1 LNNISSENETKKVSN
16 ITILATY
23 TIFSVVLAA
32 ETVIMG
38 WETWAIPLIVIGLL
52 FGWFIHI
59 TRLFAGKYR
68 LWIHATLMLVSFFFY
83 GIHTTSTFDL
93 VGIAALLMLLF
104 SMTGSA
110 VFVNLTLVSYYI
122 TIVYD
127 LLIMAGSGELTADPL
142 TITRIFLHLFLIFV
156 FARITLLILDS
167 AKKEREEYS
176 EIIENLEDTNR
187 RTEDFLTNVSHEF
200 RTPINAVTG
209 ITSIIIKKVHDK
221 EIREQITSVQ
231 QAGYR
236 LFEQVGAI
244 LDYTE
249 IDTGRMS
256 LSNDVYMISSIIN
269 DIVTENYQ
277 IWHSSGCE
285 IIFDVDADI
294 PAQLSGDGGAI
305 KKILKNLIANA
316 VKFTKEGGVYVHI
329 YCFEKDYGV
338 NLCLEIAD
346 TGIGMDSSELNRI
359 RERFYQINSG
369 RTRRAGGLGLGLP
382 IVYGLTKAMGG
393 FLHMKSEVGSGSTVH
408 VSVPQQVADASPSM
422 SVANRDDICIA
433 VFIRFERISDPRVR
447 EYYETM
453 TENMVARLYLVK
465 RNVSSMDEFEKVQ
478 RIYKVTHLFVG
489 EEEYEEEKDRLEA
502 LDNSISVFVVADE
515 GFALPLKSRARILRK
530 PFYSFTLAGVLNAD
544 SSDEADDHSGKR
556 MVTPGV
562 SALVVD
568 DEAMNLMVAEG
579 IFKDYGMKVKTV
591 FSGFEAIK
599 ACENEHFDII
609 FLDHMMPE
617 MDGIE
622 TLKHLRNL
630 QKSKGEL
637 SAMVALTANAVSG
650 AKEMFLSE
658 GFDGFVAKPIEYSEL
673 ERVLR
678 KVLPRS
684 SVDYIE
690 GDIIFDENT
699 ESSVI
704 SGKEADPF
712 EAMRSKGI
720 NTADG
725 IRYCRN
731 DKEFYMD
738 ILKSFVSD
746 SASKQDGI
754 ITALENGD
762 IESYRIQVHALK
774 STSKMIGAASLSDFA
789 RQMEEAAKKKDVPY
803 IQSHQDDLM
812 NMYDNV
818 LDIITAS
825 IGFKSD
831 SAKKELLDIER
842 DELLSKLTELKATIS
857 TYEQER
863 ADSIIEELSGYRL
876 GDTVLSEA
884 LSNIRS
890 SIDDFDMQSAL
901 SETEG
906 LIEDIGGAAK

>member
-1 LNNISSENETKKVSN
+1 
-16 ITILATY
+16 
-23 TIFSVVLAA
+23 
-32 ETVIMG
+32 
-38 WETWAIPLIVIGLL
+38 
-52 FGWFIHI
+52 
-59 TRLFAGKYR
+59 
-68 LWIHATLMLVSFFFY
+68 
-83 GIHTTSTFDL
+83 
-93 VGIAALLMLLF
+93 
-104 SMTGSA
+104 
-110 VFVNLTLVSYYI
+110 
-122 TIVYD
+122 
-127 LLIMAGSGELTADPL
+127 
-142 TITRIFLHLFLIFV
+142 
-156 FARITLLILDS
+156 
-167 AKKEREEYS
+167 
-176 EIIENLEDTNR
+176 
-187 RTEDFLTNVSHEF
+187 
-200 RTPINAVTG
+200 
-209 ITSIIIKKVHDK
+209 
-221 EIREQITSVQ
+221 
-231 QAGYR
+231 
-236 LFEQVGAI
+236 
-244 LDYTE
+244 
-249 IDTGRMS
+249 
-256 LSNDVYMISSIIN
+256 
-269 DIVTENYQ
+269 
-277 IWHSSGCE
+277 
-285 IIFDVDADI
+285 
-294 PAQLSGDGGAI
+294 
-305 KKILKNLIANA
+305 
-316 VKFTKEGGVYVHI
+316 
-329 YCFEKDYGV
+329 
-338 NLCLEIAD
+338 
-346 TGIGMDSSELNRI
+346 
-359 RERFYQINSG
+359 
-369 RTRRAGGLGLGLP
+369 
-382 IVYGLTKAMGG
+382 
-393 FLHMKSEVGSGSTVH
+393 
-408 VSVPQQVADASPSM
+408 
-422 SVANRDDICIA
+422 IA

-617 MDGIE
+617 MDGVE

-630 QKSKGEL
+630 EKSKGEL

-789 RQMEEAAKKKDVPY
+789 RQMEDAAKKKDVPY

-818 LDIITAS
+818 LDIITGS

-831 SAKKELLDIER
+831 NGKKELLDIER

-857 TYEQER
+857 TYEQEK